1 MMKIK
6 EREIA
11 DSMWTGRFHDWPRWG
26 GMCGKETTRM
36 ALVECI
42 SLRGVWQEVEIWLG
56 GEMWRWRK
64 E

>member
-1 MMKIK
+1 MMKIEEK
-6 EREIA
+6 EIA

-42 SLRGVWQEVEIWLG
+42 LATWSAVAGWDMEWG
-56 GEMWRWRK
+56 
-64 E
+64 